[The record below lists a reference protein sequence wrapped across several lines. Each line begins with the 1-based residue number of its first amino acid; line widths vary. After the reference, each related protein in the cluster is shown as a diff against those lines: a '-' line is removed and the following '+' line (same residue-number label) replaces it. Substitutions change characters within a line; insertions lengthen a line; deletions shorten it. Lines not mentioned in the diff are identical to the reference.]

1 MSSLFLRVKQLGKIE
16 GFKMSSTRLSVSDL
30 QFADDLL
37 FL

>member
-16 GFKMSSTRLSVSDL
+16 GFKMSSTRLRVSDM